1 MDKTVTEDRPVPPV
15 SVYLSAA
22 KNHPGGPHLLFMT
35 IKLSGTQKGYWL
47 CSLHN
52 LKST

>member
-15 SVYLSAA
+15 SVYLSAT
-22 KNHPGGPHLLFMT
+22 KNHPGGPHLLF
-35 IKLSGTQKGYWL
+35 IKLSGAQKGYWL